1 MTTGRARSLRRSLTD
16 AEALLW
22 RHLPAR
28 QFGVKFRRQHPFG
41 PYVLDLYCHAVH
53 LVVEVDGSQ
62 HATPKGKARDEK
74 RTRFLESAGFYVLR
88 FSDREVLLET
98 ESVLGAIWE
107 ATKGYDPSP

>member
-22 RHLPAR
+22 RHLRSR

-41 PYVLDLYCHAVH
+41 PYVLDFYCHAVH

-62 HATPKGKARDEK
+62 HETSQGKGRDEE
-74 RTRFLESAGFYVLR
+74 RTRFLEGAGL
-88 FSDREVLLET
+88 
-98 ESVLGAIWE
+98 
-107 ATKGYDPSP
+107 PSP